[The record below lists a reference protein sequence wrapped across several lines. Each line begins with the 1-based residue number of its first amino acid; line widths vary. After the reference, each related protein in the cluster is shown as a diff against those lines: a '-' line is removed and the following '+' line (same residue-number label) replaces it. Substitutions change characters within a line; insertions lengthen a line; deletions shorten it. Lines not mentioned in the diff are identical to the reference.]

1 MRHLAAAGLALLLS
15 SSALGAEAAKFQ
27 FPPVAPP
34 KPTTGPDAPDLAFGA
49 FQRGYYLTA
58 FGEATRR
65 VEASQDPIAMTL
77 LGELYNQG
85 LGVPRDLTKAAS
97 WYAEAARRGNRDA
110 IFAYGMAKISGPD
123 DTIRDPAQRGIAKD
137 ETGGI
142 LLLNKAAELKVPAAS
157 YNLGIIALRPSN
169 GPPDFGT
176 AAKRFAEAAES
187 GNSDAL
193 YSLGVL
199 AKEGKG
205 MPADPKRAAD
215 FFAASAKAGNIDAMI
230 EYAVA
235 LFNGNGVDKND
246 EEAATWL
253 EKAAEAGSPI
263 ARNRL
268 ARLYAAGKG
277 VPPNP
282 VEAGAWHL
290 LAKSVGMQD
299 QDLDKF
305 FNGMTEEMQLQAVA
319 RARQLGL

>member
-1 MRHLAAAGLALLLS
+1 MKRLAAAGLAVLLAS
-15 SSALGAEAAKFQ
+15 GAYGAEAPKFQ

-65 VEASQDPIAMTL
+65 VEQSQDPVAMTL

-85 LGVPRDLTKAAS
+85 LGVPRDLTKAAA
-97 WYAEAARRGNRDA
+97 WYAEAARRGNKDA
-110 IFAYGMAKISGPD
+110 IFAYGMAKINGPD
-123 DTIRDPAQRGIAKD
+123 EAIRDPAMRGIPKD

-157 YNLGIIALRPSN
+157 YNLGILALRPSN
-169 GPPDFGT
+169 GPPDYGT
-176 AAKRFAEAAES
+176 AAKRFSEAAES
-187 GNSDAL
+187 GNADAL

-205 MPADPKRAAD
+205 MTVDAKRAVD
-215 FFAASAKAGNIDAMI
+215 FFSAAAKGGNIDAMI
-230 EYAVA
+230 ELAVA
-235 LFNGNGVDKND
+235 MFNGNGVDKND

-282 VEAGAWHL
+282 IEAGAWHL
-290 LAKSVGMQD
+290 LAKSAGMKD

-305 FNGMTEEMQLQAVA
+305 FDGMTEEMQLQAIE